1 MSIIIDNNLIKAVN
15 ANITVQSTASSFAKV
30 NVMNHINLKRR
41 WRMDSANK
49 SNTNPVM
56 YFDLGSA
63 QTVAAVVLDDVNF
76 DKVTILGHAS
86 DLSTDWTTASFD
98 STTVSISLD
107 AQVNRY
113 KVYIPLTAFNYRYL
127 AIIVPTTASAVGTY
141 TDKWEIGRVGI
152 LDTATEFSK
161 NMSYGYERGAERAYR
176 EVEFN
181 NHVERDT
188 TNVIRWVGTL
198 HFSHRTTTQEA
209 NLTTLNNMDI
219 GDTLIFYENNSDTS
233 KVYFCLRDSDYSGT
247 VIANSV
253 VTGSSIR
260 MVERI

>member
-1 MSIIIDNNLIKAVN
+1 
-15 ANITVQSTASSFAKV
+15 
-30 NVMNHINLKRR
+30 
-41 WRMDSANK
+41 
-49 SNTNPVM
+49 
-56 YFDLGSA
+56 
-63 QTVAAVVLDDVNF
+63 
-76 DKVTILGHAS
+76 
-86 DLSTDWTTASFD
+86 
-98 STTVSISLD
+98 
-107 AQVNRY
+107 
-113 KVYIPLTAFNYRYL
+113 
-127 AIIVPTTASAVGTY
+127 VGTY